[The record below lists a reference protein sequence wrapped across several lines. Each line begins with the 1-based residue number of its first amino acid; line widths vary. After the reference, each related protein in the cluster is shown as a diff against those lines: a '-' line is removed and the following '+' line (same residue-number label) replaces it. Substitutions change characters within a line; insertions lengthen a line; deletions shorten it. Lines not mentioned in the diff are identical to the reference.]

1 MARTK
6 RAKQMRFSAAHA
18 REAAFHD
25 GGLRSCF
32 EYRDLGIAKATG
44 GRARNEAMASLVWVK
59 IGKVSDVANDTSL
72 TPKADLRPARL

>member
-44 GRARNEAMASLVWVK
+44 GRARNEAMASLVVGWS
-59 IGKVSDVANDTSL
+59 GRA
-72 TPKADLRPARL
+72 PALSASKLARGTQ